1 MRPQGPTE
9 LPTRRSSTS
18 TPPLSH
24 HAHAITPHAPLR
36 PHPFGCFAPC
46 DPPRTT
52 RLARRLPAAPFRLLH
67 TPPTRLPAPSQTT
80 PPHPSS
86 RNHAITPHSARAL
99 LVVLRCVAH
108 LAPHDWRAAFR
119 PPRSAFFTLHTT
131 RLPRPVPDDAPPT
144 GVNQSFIT
152 CEYAC
157 SRGVLC
163 FAPLIMMPEGP

>member
-36 PHPFGCFAPC
+36 PHPFGFFAPC

-99 LVVLRCVAH
+99 LVVWRRVTH
-108 LAPHDWRAAFR
+108 LA
-119 PPRSAFFTLHTT
+119 TT
-131 RLPRPVPDDAPPT
+131 RLARRLPAAPFRLLHTPHHPPFRPVPDDAPPT

-157 SRGVLC
+157 NRGVLC